1 MLYKILHFLQ
11 ENEDKD
17 LKLPSRVVS
26 LLFGGDISTSAQ
38 TFEKWLSLV
47 RKRSGA
53 FRPSGFPHRGSRIE
67 VMPSGSFS
75 LFGSGDL
82 RFALW
87 NPLVSYYPLE
97 VTSYHLVDYLEHL
110 IREAPTRKDPLD
122 CDQSPE
128 ISLWERLGNS
138 SALDIESSEFSW
150 DVLLSLHHTEHSSSS
165 EQTEDEM
172 NKALEVT
179 VNSGGVV
186 FFALFS
192 SPGNIGVPEAAAVI
206 KFSSSKMATQA
217 ERLGYEFA
225 RLLGVHTPQARV
237 VYNSSSEWLAIRHAA
252 ENARTVAVSNNDEV
266 GEMTCSELL
275 EALELSRCLLL
286 MSYIHG
292 SPLLESSKAFH
303 SREAACVTASSLGRV
318 LMLDLILRNEDRLPC
333 RQLGWRGNPANL
345 MISDKSSLPNLD
357 RLDDFKSSTDSS
369 NQLITH
375 FLHREKRSHS
385 LNGKFGSPGLDPMS
399 PKLEPLINEKEN
411 AERTNGDFR
420 IVAID
425 TGVPRRPPVGRR
437 VKDHERYPKV
447 VELILNSSDY
457 SASILYE
464 ISGCKLGHPRPDE
477 VTSSDSCCSLSD
489 EDNAGVIHEF
499 RGSFRAALRDLEG
512 FHLFLLQLYQKLD
525 GVLRVFLSII
535 TKTSEE
541 SDNNDAALSDF
552 PSPGASYSTPR
563 LPSKHLNNELHSDS
577 EMLKSAMKSSSVGSR
592 GSSDSVSPLPRESW
606 NNKSFKGS
614 AEAPRSLRMTM
625 KLRDFYKTPKF
636 GLFLLLMLITIYKPQ
651 LKIIL
656 MLQVDP
662 ELLKEIEQWNE
673 ALKNDVIKFCQENNF
688 HSGFFDG
695 TENNMVADAYELKVR
710 LEHIIERIALIS
722 DAANTERPSLVV
734 NNLFIG
740 GALAARSKYTL
751 QHLGITHVLCLCSNE
766 IGQSDSQFP
775 DLFEY
780 KNFSISDDDDANISD
795 LFEEASDFIDHVDHV
810 GGKVLV
816 HCFEGKSRSATVVL
830 AYLMLREGFTLAKAW
845 NLLKKVHRRAQPN
858 DGFAKAL
865 LALDKR
871 LHGKVSMDWQHKR
884 PEMKVCPICSKNVGL
899 STSSLKLHL
908 QKAHKRLSAGSVD
921 SAMTMEIQKSIESL
935 QISRGGSLSPSQKL
949 TKVFSNELSF

>member
-1 MLYKILHFLQ
+1 MEQREATQPEAAAEERNQERPSIIPPPK
-11 ENEDKD
+11 ENEDRD
-17 LKLPSRVVS
+17 LKLSSRVVS
-26 LLFGGDISTSAQ
+26 LLFGGDISTPAQ

-82 RFALW
+82 
-87 NPLVSYYPLE
+87 S
-97 VTSYHLVDYLEHL
+97 EHL
-110 IREAPTRKDPLD
+110 IREEPTGKDPLA

-150 DVLLSLHHTEHSSSS
+150 DVLSSLHHTEHSSSS

-192 SPGNIGVPEAAAVI
+192 SPGNSGVPEAAAVI

-252 ENARTVAVSNNDEV
+252 ENARTAAVSNNDEV

-292 SPLLESSKAFH
+292 SPLLESSKAFN

-345 MISDKSSLPNLD
+345 MISDKSSLPSLD

-369 NQLITH
+369 NQLITK

-385 LNGKFGSPGLDPMS
+385 LNGKFDSPGLDPMS
-399 PKLEPLINEKEN
+399 PKLEALINEKEN
-411 AERTNGDFR
+411 AERTNGNFR

-464 ISGCKLGHPRPDE
+464 ISGGKFGHSRPDE
-477 VTSSDSCCSLSD
+477 VTCSDSCCSLSD
-489 EDNAGVIHEF
+489 EDNAAVIHEF

-552 PSPGASYSTPR
+552 PSPGASYSTPCP
-563 LPSKHLNNELHSDS
+563 PSKQLNNELHSDS
-577 EMLKSAMKSSSVGSR
+577 EMLKSATKSSSVGSR
-592 GSSDSVSPLPRESW
+592 GSSDSVSPLSRDSW
-606 NNKSFKGS
+606 NNKYFKGS

-625 KLRDFYKTPKF
+625 KLRDFYKNPK
-636 GLFLLLMLITIYKPQ
+636 
-651 LKIIL
+651 
-656 MLQVDP
+656 VDP

-722 DAANTERPSLVV
+722 DASNTERPSLVV

-871 LHGKVSMDWQHKR
+871 LHGKVSMDWQQKR

-908 QKAHKRLSAGSVD
+908 QKAHKHKSAGSVD

-935 QISRGGSLSPSQKL
+935 RISRGGSLSPSQKL
-949 TKVFSNELSF
+949 TKVFINELTF

>member
-1 MLYKILHFLQ
+1 MPSEYFEYLETKSLSVRNLHVLQ

-17 LKLPSRVVS
+17 LKLSSRVVS
-26 LLFGGDISTSAQ
+26 LLFGGDISTPAQ

-82 RFALW
+82 
-87 NPLVSYYPLE
+87 SE
-97 VTSYHLVDYLEHL
+97 HLV
-110 IREAPTRKDPLD
+110 REEPVGKDPLTC
-122 CDQSPE
+122 CDQPPE
-128 ISLWERLGNS
+128 ISLWERLGNAS
-138 SALDIESSEFSW
+138 TLDIESSEFSW
-150 DVLLSLHHTEHSSSS
+150 DVLSSLHHTEHSSGS
-165 EQTEDEM
+165 EHSEDEM

-192 SPGNIGVPEAAAVI
+192 SSGNSELAQEAAAVI

-225 RLLGVHTPQARV
+225 RLLGVQTPQARV
-237 VYNSSSEWLAIRHAA
+237 VYNSSPEWQGIKHAA
-252 ENARTVAVSNNDEV
+252 ENARAVAISNNDEV

-292 SPLLESSKAFH
+292 SPLLESSKAFN
-303 SREAACVTASSLGRV
+303 SRETACVTASSLGRV

-345 MISDKSSLPNLD
+345 MISDRSSSANVVRLQDSKS
-357 RLDDFKSSTDSS
+357 TIESS
-369 NQLITH
+369 NQLITKI
-375 FLHREKRSHS
+375 LLREKRSQS
-385 LNGKFGSPGLDPMS
+385 TNGRFDSMELNPMS
-399 PKLEPLINEKEN
+399 QKLEAMKNEREST
-411 AERTNGDFR
+411 ESTNDTFS

-425 TGVPRRPPVGRR
+425 TGVPRRPPAGRR
-437 VKDHERYPKV
+437 IKDHERYPKL
-447 VELILNSSDY
+447 VELILNSLDY
-457 SASILYE
+457 SANILYE
-464 ISGCKLGHPRPDE
+464 ISDGKLGHPGPDE
-477 VTSSDSCCSLSD
+477 VTSADSCLSLSD
-489 EDNAGVIHEF
+489 EDNAVAIHEF

-525 GVLRVFLSII
+525 GLLRVFLSMI
-535 TKTSEE
+535 TKSSEE
-541 SDNNDAALSDF
+541 PDNNDSVLSDF
-552 PSPGASYSTPR
+552 PSPGASYTTPI
-563 LPSKHLNNELHSDS
+563 KQLNNELHNDS
-577 EMLKSAMKSSSVGSR
+577 EMLKSTTKSSSAGSR
-592 GSSDSVSPLPRESW
+592 GSSDSVSPLSRDSW
-606 NNKSFKGS
+606 SNKYFKGS
-614 AEAPRSLRMTM
+614 AEAPRNLRMTM
-625 KLRDFYKTPKF
+625 KLRDFYKNPK
-636 GLFLLLMLITIYKPQ
+636 
-651 LKIIL
+651 
-656 MLQVDP
+656 VDP

-673 ALKNDVIKFCQENNF
+673 ALKTDVIKFCQENNF

-795 LFEEASDFIDHVDHV
+795 LFEEASDFIDNVNHG

-830 AYLMLREGFTLAKAW
+830 AYLMLRMGFTLAKAW

-865 LALDKR
+865 LALDKK

-935 QISRGGSLSPSQKL
+935 RISRGGSLSPSQKL
-949 TKVFSNELSF
+949 TKAFANELGF

>member
-1 MLYKILHFLQ
+1 MEDREATQLEEARGQEQPSSIPPK
-11 ENEDKD
+11 ENEDRD
-17 LKLPSRVVS
+17 LKLSSRVVS
-26 LLFGGDISTSAQ
+26 LLFGGDISTPAQ

-53 FRPSGFPHRGSRIE
+53 FRPSGFPHRGSKIE

-82 RFALW
+82 
-87 NPLVSYYPLE
+87 SE
-97 VTSYHLVDYLEHL
+97 HLV
-110 IREAPTRKDPLD
+110 REEPVGKDPLT
-122 CDQSPE
+122 CDQPPE
-128 ISLWERLGNS
+128 ISLWERLGNAS
-138 SALDIESSEFSW
+138 TLDIEASEFSW
-150 DVLLSLHHTEHSSSS
+150 DVLSSLHHTEHSSGS
-165 EQTEDEM
+165 EHSEDEM

-192 SPGNIGVPEAAAVI
+192 SSGNSELAEEAAAVI

-225 RLLGVHTPQARV
+225 RLLGVQTPQARV
-237 VYNSSSEWLAIRHAA
+237 VYNSSPEWQGIKHAA
-252 ENARTVAVSNNDEV
+252 ENARAVAVSNNDEV

-292 SPLLESSKAFH
+292 SPLLESSKAFN
-303 SREAACVTASSLGRV
+303 SRESACVTASSLGRV

-345 MISDKSSLPNLD
+345 MISDRSSLPNVD
-357 RLDDFKSSTDSS
+357 RLQDCKHTTESS
-369 NQLITH
+369 NQLITKV
-375 FLHREKRSHS
+375 LLREKRSHS
-385 LNGKFGSPGLDPMS
+385 VNGRFDSMELDPMPQKVEAFKS
-399 PKLEPLINEKEN
+399 EREN
-411 AERTNGDFR
+411 TESTNYTFH

-425 TGVPRRPPVGRR
+425 TGVPRRPPAGRR
-437 VKDHERYPKV
+437 IKDHERYPKI

-464 ISGCKLGHPRPDE
+464 ISGGKLGHPGPDE
-477 VTSSDSCCSLSD
+477 VTSADSCLSLSD
-489 EDNAGVIHEF
+489 EDNAVAIHEF

-525 GVLRVFLSII
+525 GLLRLFLSII
-535 TKTSEE
+535 TKSSEE
-541 SDNNDAALSDF
+541 SDNNDSALLDF
-552 PSPGASYSTPR
+552 PSPGASYSTP
-563 LPSKHLNNELHSDS
+563 SKQLNNELPSDS
-577 EMLKSAMKSSSVGSR
+577 EMLKSTRKSSSAGSR
-592 GSSDSVSPLPRESW
+592 GSTDSASPLSRDSW
-606 NNKSFKGS
+606 SNKYFKGS
-614 AEAPRSLRMTM
+614 AEAPRNLRMTM
-625 KLRDFYKTPKF
+625 KLRDFYKNPK
-636 GLFLLLMLITIYKPQ
+636 
-651 LKIIL
+651 
-656 MLQVDP
+656 VDP

-673 ALKNDVIKFCQENNF
+673 ALKTDVIKFCQENNF

-695 TENNMVADAYELKVR
+695 TENNMVADAYELK
-710 LEHIIERIALIS
+710 
-722 DAANTERPSLVV
+722 
-734 NNLFIG
+734 
-740 GALAARSKYTL
+740 
-751 QHLGITHVLCLCSNE
+751 
-766 IGQSDSQFP
+766 
-775 DLFEY
+775 
-780 KNFSISDDDDANISD
+780 ISDDDDANISD
-795 LFEEASDFIDHVDHV
+795 LFEEASDFIDHVNHV

-830 AYLMLREGFTLAKAW
+830 AFLMLRMGFTLAKAW

-865 LALDKR
+865 LALDKK

-935 QISRGGSLSPSQKL
+935 RISRGGSLSPSQKL
-949 TKVFSNELSF
+949 TKAFANELSF

>member
-1 MLYKILHFLQ
+1 MERREPQQEEAEAAEREQENTSVLPK
-11 ENEDKD
+11 ENEDRD
-17 LKLPSRVVS
+17 LKISSRVVS
-26 LLFGGDISTSAQ
+26 LLFGGDISTPAQ

-47 RKRSGA
+47 RKRSGS
-53 FRPSGFPHRGSRIE
+53 FRPSGFPHRNSRIE

-82 RFALW
+82 SEQ
-87 NPLVSYYPLE
+87 LVRTEPIGKDS
-97 VTSYHLVDYLEHL
+97 VT
-110 IREAPTRKDPLD
+110 
-122 CDQSPE
+122 CDQPPE
-128 ISLWERLGNS
+128 ISLWERLGNA
-138 SALDIESSEFSW
+138 SALDIESSDFSW
-150 DVLLSLHHTEHSSSS
+150 NSLSSLHHTEHSSGS
-165 EQTEDEM
+165 EHSEDEM
-172 NKALEVT
+172 SKALEVT

-192 SPGNIGVPEAAAVI
+192 SSDNKGSSKEAPAVI

-225 RLLGVHTPQARV
+225 RLLGVQTPQSRV
-237 VYNSSSEWLAIRHAA
+237 VYNSSMEWQEIRHAA
-252 ENARTVAVSNNDEV
+252 ENARAVAVSNSDEV

-292 SPLLESSKAFH
+292 SPLLESPKAFN

-345 MISDKSSLPNLD
+345 MISDRSPTLE
-357 RLDDFKSSTDSS
+357 DFRITTDGSD
-369 NQLITH
+369 QLAATSI
-375 FLHREKRSHS
+375 FLKEQQSHS
-385 LNGKFGSPGLDPMS
+385 ANRKFDSTELDPMT
-399 PKLEPLINEKEN
+399 PTVEALRNERDNTES
-411 AERTNGDFR
+411 TDGTFR

-425 TGVPRRPPVGRR
+425 TGVPRRPPAGRR

-447 VELILNSSDY
+447 VELILNNSDY
-457 SASILYE
+457 SSNILYE
-464 ISGCKLGHPRPDE
+464 ISGGKLGHPGPD
-477 VTSSDSCCSLSD
+477 VRSTDPCFSLSD
-489 EDNAGVIHEF
+489 EVNASAIHEF

-525 GVLRVFLSII
+525 SVLRVFLSII
-535 TKTSEE
+535 TKSSEE
-541 SDNNDAALSDF
+541 SDHNDVAISDF
-552 PSPGASYSTPR
+552 PSPGASYSTPC
-563 LPSKHLNNELHSDS
+563 PASKQLNNEMHSDS
-577 EMLKSAMKSSSVGSR
+577 EMSKSATKPSSAGSR
-592 GSSDSVSPLPRESW
+592 GSSDSVSPMSRDGWS
-606 NNKSFKGS
+606 NKYHKGS

-625 KLRDFYKTPKF
+625 KLRDFYKNPK
-636 GLFLLLMLITIYKPQ
+636 
-651 LKIIL
+651 
-656 MLQVDP
+656 VDP
-662 ELLKEIEQWNE
+662 ELLKDIEQWNE
-673 ALKNDVIKFCQENNF
+673 ALKTDVIKFCQENNF
-688 HSGFFDG
+688 HPGFFDG
-695 TENNMVADAYELKVR
+695 TEANMVADAYELKVR

-734 NNLFIG
+734 DNLFIG

-751 QHLGITHVLCLCSNE
+751 QHLGITHILCLCSNE

-780 KNFSISDDDDANISD
+780 KNFSISDDDDANISA
-795 LFEEASDFIDHVDHV
+795 LFGEASDFIDHACHV
-810 GGKVLV
+810 G
-816 HCFEGKSRSATVVL
+816 
-830 AYLMLREGFTLAKAW
+830 EGFTLAKAW

-865 LALDKR
+865 LALDRK
-871 LHGKVSMDWQHKR
+871 LHGKVSMDWQQKR

-921 SAMTMEIQKSIESL
+921 SAMTVEIQKSIESL
-935 QISRGGSLSPSQKL
+935 RISRGGSLSPSQKL
-949 TKVFSNELSF
+949 TKAFANELSF

>member
-1 MLYKILHFLQ
+1 MEQREATQPEAAAEERNLERPSIPPK
-11 ENEDKD
+11 ENEDRD
-17 LKLPSRVVS
+17 LKLSSRVVS
-26 LLFGGDISTSAQ
+26 LLFGGDISASAQ

-82 RFALW
+82 
-87 NPLVSYYPLE
+87 S
-97 VTSYHLVDYLEHL
+97 EHL
-110 IREAPTRKDPLD
+110 IREEPAGKDPLT
-122 CDQSPE
+122 CDQPPE

-138 SALDIESSEFSW
+138 STLDIDSSEFSW
-150 DVLLSLHHTEHSSSS
+150 DMLSSLHHTEHSSSS
-165 EQTEDEM
+165 EHSEDEM

-192 SPGNIGVPEAAAVI
+192 STDKSGAPQETAAVI

-237 VYNSSSEWLAIRHAA
+237 VYSSSPEWLAIRHAA

-292 SPLLESSKAFH
+292 SPLLESSKAFNTH
-303 SREAACVTASSLGRV
+303 EAACVTASSLGRV

-345 MISDKSSLPNLD
+345 MISDKSSSPSFSLE
-357 RLDDFKSSTDSS
+357 RLEEFKSPTDGSS
-369 NQLITH
+369 QLITKISN
-375 FLHREKRSHS
+375 REKRSHS
-385 LNGKFGSPGLDPMS
+385 VNGIFDSLLDPTS
-399 PKLEPLINEKEN
+399 PKLGALINEESTKS
-411 AERTNGDFR
+411 TSSPFR
-420 IVAID
+420 VVAID
-425 TGVPRRPPVGRR
+425 TGVPRRPPAGRR

-447 VELILNSSDY
+447 VELILTSSDY
-457 SASILYE
+457 SANILYE
-464 ISGCKLGHPRPDE
+464 ISGGKLGHPGPDE
-477 VTSSDSCCSLSD
+477 VISTDSCFSLSD
-489 EDNAGVIHEF
+489 EDSAAVIHEF

-512 FHLFLLQLYQKLD
+512 FHLFLIQLYQKLD
-525 GVLRVFLSII
+525 GILRVFLSMI
-535 TKTSEE
+535 TKSSEE
-541 SDNNDAALSDF
+541 SDNNDAVLSDC
-552 PSPGASYSTPR
+552 PSPGASCSTPCP
-563 LPSKHLNNELHSDS
+563 PSKQLNNEQHSDS
-577 EMLKSAMKSSSVGSR
+577 EMLKSTTKSSSAGSR
-592 GSSDSVSPLPRESW
+592 GSSDSVSPLSRDSW
-606 NNKSFKGS
+606 SNKYIKGS

-625 KLRDFYKTPKF
+625 KLRDFYKNPK
-636 GLFLLLMLITIYKPQ
+636 
-651 LKIIL
+651 
-656 MLQVDP
+656 VDP

-673 ALKNDVIKFCQENNF
+673 TLKNDVIKFCHENNF

-795 LFEEASDFIDHVDHV
+795 LFEEASEFIDHVNHI

-816 HCFEGKSRSATVVL
+816 HCFEGKSRSATIVL
-830 AYLMLREGFTLAKAW
+830 AYLMLRKGFTLAKAW

-935 QISRGGSLSPSQKL
+935 RISRGGSLSPSQKL
-949 TKVFSNELSF
+949 TKAIANELTF

>member
-1 MLYKILHFLQ
+1 MEQREATQPELPAEARGQEQPSSIPPK
-11 ENEDKD
+11 ENEDRD
-17 LKLPSRVVS
+17 MKLSSRVVS
-26 LLFGGDISTSAQ
+26 LLFGGDAPAQ

-53 FRPSGFPHRGSRIE
+53 FRPSGFPNRGSRIE

-75 LFGSGDL
+75 IFGSGDL
-82 RFALW
+82 
-87 NPLVSYYPLE
+87 SE
-97 VTSYHLVDYLEHL
+97 HLV
-110 IREAPTRKDPLD
+110 REEPAGKDPLT
-122 CDQSPE
+122 CDQPPE
-128 ISLWERLGNS
+128 ISLWERLGNAS
-138 SALDIESSEFSW
+138 TLDIESSEFSW
-150 DVLLSLHHTEHSSSS
+150 DILSSLHHTEHSSGS
-165 EQTEDEM
+165 EHSEDEM

-192 SPGNIGVPEAAAVI
+192 SSGNSELPEEAAAVI
-206 KFSSSKMATQA
+206 KFASSKMATQA

-225 RLLGVHTPQARV
+225 RLLGVQTPQARV
-237 VYNSSSEWLAIRHAA
+237 VYNSSPEWQGIKHAA
-252 ENARTVAVSNNDEV
+252 ENARAVAVSNNDEV

-292 SPLLESSKAFH
+292 SPLLESSKAFD

-345 MISDKSSLPNLD
+345 MISDRSPSPNVD
-357 RLDDFKSSTDSS
+357 RLQDSSSTTESS
-369 NQLITH
+369 NQLITK
-375 FLHREKRSHS
+375 FLLGEKRSHS
-385 LNGKFGSPGLDPMS
+385 TNGRFGSMGLNPMS
-399 PKLEPLINEKEN
+399 HKIEALKNEREN
-411 AERTNGDFR
+411 TESTNGTFS

-425 TGVPRRPPVGRR
+425 TGVPRRPPAGRR
-437 VKDHERYPKV
+437 IKDHERYPKV
-447 VELILNSSDY
+447 VELILNSLDY
-457 SASILYE
+457 SANILYE
-464 ISGCKLGHPRPDE
+464 ISGGKLGHPEPDE
-477 VTSSDSCCSLSD
+477 FTSTDSCLSLSD
-489 EDNAGVIHEF
+489 EDNAVAIHEF

-525 GVLRVFLSII
+525 GLLRVFLSII
-535 TKTSEE
+535 TKSSEE
-541 SDNNDAALSDF
+541 HDNNDSILSDF
-552 PSPGASYSTPR
+552 PSPGASYSTP
-563 LPSKHLNNELHSDS
+563 SKQLNNELHSDS
-577 EMLKSAMKSSSVGSR
+577 EMLKSATKSNSAGSR
-592 GSSDSVSPLPRESW
+592 GSSDSVSPLSRESW
-606 NNKSFKGS
+606 SNKYFKGS
-614 AEAPRSLRMTM
+614 AEAPRNLRMTM
-625 KLRDFYKTPKF
+625 KLRDFYKNPK
-636 GLFLLLMLITIYKPQ
+636 
-651 LKIIL
+651 
-656 MLQVDP
+656 VDP

-673 ALKNDVIKFCQENNF
+673 TLKTDVIKFCQENNF

-795 LFEEASDFIDHVDHV
+795 LFEEASDFIDHVNHV

-830 AYLMLREGFTLAKAW
+830 AYLMLRMGFTLAKAW

-865 LALDKR
+865 LALDKK
-871 LHGKVSMDWQHKR
+871 LHGRMSMDWQHKR

-921 SAMTMEIQKSIESL
+921 SAMTMEIQKTLESL
-935 QISRGGSLSPSQKL
+935 RISRGGSLSPSQKL
-949 TKVFSNELSF
+949 TKAFANELTL

>member
-1 MLYKILHFLQ
+1 MEQRQAQQEEEAAAAEAEQERPSVLPK
-11 ENEDKD
+11 ENEDRD
-17 LKLPSRVVS
+17 LKLSSRVVS
-26 LLFGGDISTSAQ
+26 LLFGGDITTPAQ

-47 RKRSGA
+47 RKRSGS
-53 FRPSGFPHRGSRIE
+53 FRPSGFPHRNSRIE

-82 RFALW
+82 SEQ
-87 NPLVSYYPLE
+87 LVRAEP
-97 VTSYHLVDYLEHL
+97 VG
-110 IREAPTRKDPLD
+110 KDPLPS
-122 CDQSPE
+122 DQPPE
-128 ISLWERLGNS
+128 ISLWERLGNA

-150 DVLLSLHHTEHSSSS
+150 NALSSLHHTEHSSGS
-165 EQTEDEM
+165 EHSEDETS
-172 NKALEVT
+172 KALEVT

-192 SPGNIGVPEAAAVI
+192 SLVGKGSPKEAPAVI

-225 RLLGVHTPQARV
+225 RMLGVQTPQARV
-237 VYNSSSEWLAIRHAA
+237 VYNSSLEWQEIRNAA
-252 ENARTVAVSNNDEV
+252 ENARAVAVSNNDEV
-266 GEMTCSELL
+266 VEMTCSELL

-292 SPLLESSKAFH
+292 SPLLESSKAFN

-345 MISDKSSLPNLD
+345 MISDRSHTLE
-357 RLDDFKSSTDSS
+357 DSKIIMDGS
-369 NQLITH
+369 NQLVTSI
-375 FLHREKRSHS
+375 FLREKQSHS
-385 LNGKFGSPGLDPMS
+385 ANQRIDSPELDPMS
-399 PKLEPLINEKEN
+399 MVEALGNDRGDSEC
-411 AERTNGDFR
+411 TNSSFC

-425 TGVPRRPPVGRR
+425 TGVPRRPPAGRR

-447 VELILNSSDY
+447 VELILNSLDY
-457 SASILYE
+457 SSNILYE
-464 ISGCKLGHPRPDE
+464 ISGGKLGHPGPDE
-477 VTSSDSCCSLSD
+477 ATPTDSSFSLSD
-489 EDNAGVIHEF
+489 EDNAAAIHEF

-525 GVLRVFLSII
+525 SVLRVFLSII
-535 TKTSEE
+535 TKSPEE
-541 SDNNDAALSDF
+541 SDNNDLVSDF
-552 PSPGASYSTPR
+552 PSPGASCSTPC
-563 LPSKHLNNELHSDS
+563 PASKHLNNEMHSDS
-577 EMLKSAMKSSSVGSR
+577 EMPRSTTKPSSAGSR
-592 GSSDSVSPLPRESW
+592 ASSDSISPMSRDSW
-606 NNKSFKGS
+606 SNKHFKGS

-625 KLRDFYKTPKF
+625 KLRDFYKNPR
-636 GLFLLLMLITIYKPQ
+636 
-651 LKIIL
+651 
-656 MLQVDP
+656 VDP
-662 ELLKEIEQWNE
+662 ELIKEIEQWNE
-673 ALKNDVIKFCQENNF
+673 ALKTDVIKFCQENNF

-695 TENNMVADAYELKVR
+695 TETNMVADAYELKVR

-795 LFEEASDFIDHVDHV
+795 LFEEASDFIDHVGHV

-830 AYLMLREGFTLAKAW
+830 AYLMLRKGLTLVRAW

-865 LALDKR
+865 LTLDRK
-871 LHGKVSMDWQHKR
+871 LHGKVSMDWQQKR

-921 SAMTMEIQKSIESL
+921 SAMTVEIQKSIESL
-935 QISRGGSLSPSQKL
+935 RISRGGSLSPSQKL
-949 TKVFSNELSF
+949 TKAFANELSF

>member
-1 MLYKILHFLQ
+1 
-11 ENEDKD
+11 
-17 LKLPSRVVS
+17 
-26 LLFGGDISTSAQ
+26 
-38 TFEKWLSLV
+38 
-47 RKRSGA
+47 
-53 FRPSGFPHRGSRIE
+53 
-67 VMPSGSFS
+67 
-75 LFGSGDL
+75 
-82 RFALW
+82 
-87 NPLVSYYPLE
+87 
-97 VTSYHLVDYLEHL
+97 
-110 IREAPTRKDPLD
+110 
-122 CDQSPE
+122 
-128 ISLWERLGNS
+128 
-138 SALDIESSEFSW
+138 
-150 DVLLSLHHTEHSSSS
+150 
-165 EQTEDEM
+165 
-172 NKALEVT
+172 
-179 VNSGGVV
+179 
-186 FFALFS
+186 
-192 SPGNIGVPEAAAVI
+192 
-206 KFSSSKMATQA
+206 
-217 ERLGYEFA
+217 
-225 RLLGVHTPQARV
+225 
-237 VYNSSSEWLAIRHAA
+237 
-252 ENARTVAVSNNDEV
+252 
-266 GEMTCSELL
+266 
-275 EALELSRCLLL
+275 
-286 MSYIHG
+286 
-292 SPLLESSKAFH
+292 
-303 SREAACVTASSLGRV
+303 
-318 LMLDLILRNEDRLPC
+318 
-333 RQLGWRGNPANL
+333 
-345 MISDKSSLPNLD
+345 
-357 RLDDFKSSTDSS
+357 
-369 NQLITH
+369 
-375 FLHREKRSHS
+375 
-385 LNGKFGSPGLDPMS
+385 
-399 PKLEPLINEKEN
+399 
-411 AERTNGDFR
+411 
-420 IVAID
+420 
-425 TGVPRRPPVGRR
+425 
-437 VKDHERYPKV
+437 

-464 ISGCKLGHPRPDE
+464 ISGGKLGHPQPDE

-489 EDNAGVIHEF
+489 EDSAAVIHEF

-552 PSPGASYSTPR
+552 PSPGASYSTPCP
-563 LPSKHLNNELHSDS
+563 PSKQLNNELHSDS
-577 EMLKSAMKSSSVGSR
+577 EMLKSATKSSSAGSR
-592 GSSDSVSPLPRESW
+592 GSSDSVSPLSRDSW
-606 NNKSFKGS
+606 NNKYFKGS

-625 KLRDFYKTPKF
+625 KLRDFYKNPK
-636 GLFLLLMLITIYKPQ
+636 
-651 LKIIL
+651 
-656 MLQVDP
+656 VDP
-662 ELLKEIEQWNE
+662 EVLKEIEQWNE
-673 ALKNDVIKFCQENNF
+673 ALKNDVIKFCQDNNF

-816 HCFEGKSRSATVVL
+816 HCFEGKSRSATVIL

-935 QISRGGSLSPSQKL
+935 RISRGGSLSPSQKL
-949 TKVFSNELSF
+949 TKVFTNELSF

>member
-1 MLYKILHFLQ
+1 MEQREATQPEEAAEARGPEQASLIPPKYFEYLETKSLSVRNLHVLQ

-17 LKLPSRVVS
+17 LKLSSRVVS
-26 LLFGGDISTSAQ
+26 LLFGGDISTPAQ

-82 RFALW
+82 
-87 NPLVSYYPLE
+87 SE
-97 VTSYHLVDYLEHL
+97 HLV
-110 IREAPTRKDPLD
+110 REEPVGKDPLTC
-122 CDQSPE
+122 CDQLPE
-128 ISLWERLGNS
+128 ISLWERLGNAS
-138 SALDIESSEFSW
+138 TLDIESSEFSW
-150 DVLLSLHHTEHSSSS
+150 DVLSSLHHTEHSSGS
-165 EQTEDEM
+165 EHSEDEM

-192 SPGNIGVPEAAAVI
+192 SSGNSELAEEAAAVI

-225 RLLGVHTPQARV
+225 RLLGVQTPQARV
-237 VYNSSSEWLAIRHAA
+237 VYNSSPEWQGIKHAA
-252 ENARTVAVSNNDEV
+252 ENARAVAISNNDEV

-286 MSYIHG
+286 M
-292 SPLLESSKAFH
+292 
-303 SREAACVTASSLGRV
+303 R
-318 LMLDLILRNEDRLPC
+318 
-333 RQLGWRGNPANL
+333 
-345 MISDKSSLPNLD
+345 
-357 RLDDFKSSTDSS
+357 DSWS
-369 NQLITH
+369 N
-375 FLHREKRSHS
+375 K
-385 LNGKFGSPGLDPMS
+385 
-399 PKLEPLINEKEN
+399 
-411 AERTNGDFR
+411 
-420 IVAID
+420 
-425 TGVPRRPPVGRR
+425 
-437 VKDHERYPKV
+437 Y
-447 VELILNSSDY
+447 
-457 SASILYE
+457 
-464 ISGCKLGHPRPDE
+464 
-477 VTSSDSCCSLSD
+477 
-489 EDNAGVIHEF
+489 
-499 RGSFRAALRDLEG
+499 
-512 FHLFLLQLYQKLD
+512 
-525 GVLRVFLSII
+525 
-535 TKTSEE
+535 
-541 SDNNDAALSDF
+541 
-552 PSPGASYSTPR
+552 
-563 LPSKHLNNELHSDS
+563 
-577 EMLKSAMKSSSVGSR
+577 
-592 GSSDSVSPLPRESW
+592 
-606 NNKSFKGS
+606 FKGS
-614 AEAPRSLRMTM
+614 AEAPRNLRMTM
-625 KLRDFYKTPKF
+625 KLRDFYKNPK
-636 GLFLLLMLITIYKPQ
+636 
-651 LKIIL
+651 
-656 MLQVDP
+656 VDP

-673 ALKNDVIKFCQENNF
+673 ALKTDVIKFCQENNF

-695 TENNMVADAYELKVR
+695 TENNMVADAYELKVGHKIYLYVIPHFKELVSLIIDHLQVR

-795 LFEEASDFIDHVDHV
+795 LFEEASDFIDNVNHG

-830 AYLMLREGFTLAKAW
+830 AYLMLRMGFTLAKAW

-865 LALDKR
+865 LALDKK

-935 QISRGGSLSPSQKL
+935 RISRGGSLSPSQKL
-949 TKVFSNELSF
+949 TKAFANELGF

>member
-1 MLYKILHFLQ
+1 MEQREAQRQAEAEAVQ
-11 ENEDKD
+11 E
-17 LKLPSRVVS
+17 PSVPPKVVS
-26 LLFGGDISTSAQ
+26 LLFGGDLSPAQ
-38 TFEKWLSLV
+38 TFEKWVSLV

-53 FRPSGFPHRGSRIE
+53 FRPSGFPRRNSRIE

-75 LFGSGDL
+75 LFSSGDL
-82 RFALW
+82 SD
-87 NPLVSYYPLE
+87 LVRTESTGKE
-97 VTSYHLVDYLEHL
+97 ENQL
-110 IREAPTRKDPLD
+110 IF
-122 CDQSPE
+122 DQPPE
-128 ISLWERLGNS
+128 ISLWERLGNAS
-138 SALDIESSEFSW
+138 PLDIESSDFSW
-150 DVLLSLHHTEHSSSS
+150 SMLSSLHHTEHSSSS
-165 EQTEDEM
+165 EHSEDETS
-172 NKALEVT
+172 KALEVT

-186 FFALFS
+186 FFAIFNS
-192 SPGNIGVPEAAAVI
+192 SGLSGLPKELAAVI
-206 KFSSSKMATQA
+206 KFASSKMATQA

-225 RLLGVHTPQARV
+225 RLLRVKTPQARI
-237 VYNSSSEWLAIRHAA
+237 VYNSCEEWQQIRHAA
-252 ENARTVAVSNNDEV
+252 ENAREVAISNNDEV

-292 SPLLESSKAFH
+292 SPLLENSKAFN
-303 SREAACVTASSLGRV
+303 SVDAACITASSLGRV

-345 MISDKSSLPNLD
+345 MISDKSCSPNVD
-357 RLDDFKSSTDSS
+357 RLEDSNS
-369 NQLITH
+369 KMGSPNQQITKI
-375 FLHREKRSHS
+375 FHREKRSHS
-385 LNGKFGSPGLDPMS
+385 ENGRFEPQELNVMSSKVESLRRETENEECTNGKFH
-399 PKLEPLINEKEN
+399 I
-411 AERTNGDFR
+411 
-420 IVAID
+420 IAID
-425 TGVPRRPPVGRR
+425 TGVPRRPPAGRR

-447 VELILNSSDY
+447 VELIVNSSDY
-457 SASILYE
+457 CSNILYE
-464 ISGCKLGHPRPDE
+464 ISSGKLGQPGLDDF
-477 VTSSDSCCSLSD
+477 SSTDSSCSLSD
-489 EDNAGVIHEF
+489 EENAAVIHEF

-525 GVLRVFLSII
+525 GVLRVFWSVIS
-535 TKTSEE
+535 KSSEE
-541 SDNNDAALSDF
+541 SENNDVAILDS
-552 PSPGASYSTPR
+552 PSPRGSYSTPCP
-563 LPSKHLNNELHSDS
+563 PSKQINSELHGDS
-577 EMLKSAMKSSSVGSR
+577 EMLKSATKPSSAGSR
-592 GSSDSVSPLPRESW
+592 GSLDSVSPMSRDSGS
-606 NNKSFKGS
+606 NKYLKGS

-625 KLRDFYKTPKF
+625 KLRDLYKNPK
-636 GLFLLLMLITIYKPQ
+636 
-651 LKIIL
+651 
-656 MLQVDP
+656 VDP
-662 ELLKEIEQWNE
+662 ETLKEIEQWNE
-673 ALKNDVIKFCQENNF
+673 ALKTDVIKFCQENNF

-695 TENNMVADAYELKVR
+695 TESNMVADAYELKIR
-710 LEHIIERIALIS
+710 LEHIIERVSLIS

-795 LFEEASDFIDHVDHV
+795 LFEEASDFIEQVDRN

-830 AYLMLREGFTLAKAW
+830 AYLMLRKGYTLAKAW

-865 LALDKR
+865 LTLDKK

-921 SAMTMEIQKSIESL
+921 SAMTMEIQKTIESL
-935 QISRGGSLSPSQKL
+935 RISRGGSLSPSQKL
-949 TKVFSNELSF
+949 TKACADELSL